1 MTKSDRQ
8 SIVIE
13 LDIHYTRVVSVKLDV
28 SLIKRIDDLCE
39 KHHYKNRSEFIRE
52 AIMLY
57 LAILQKFGRV
67 KPELILKKLDGL
79 ESKTP
84 LESESSRAR

>member
-1 MTKSDRQ
+1 MSKSNRQ

-28 SLIKRIDDLCE
+28 SLIKMIDDLCE
-39 KHHYKNRSEFIRE
+39 KLHYKNRSEFIRE

-67 KPELILKKLDGL
+67 KPEFILKKLDGL
-79 ESKTP
+79 ER
-84 LESESSRAR
+84 RAP